1 MSKKILKHYN
11 QQASKFGLNPK
22 STMTDTS
29 TRNLEM
35 QIIHDKI
42 TDCLP
47 SSSSNILDVGCGN
60 GYSISELSKEFP
72 CKFFGIDNNKNMISL
87 AKQRKLEK
95 TIFKT
100 KNVGSTGF
108 KNETF
113 DIIFS
118 QRCLINLDDWKSQQ
132 KALSEIHRILK
143 KDGYYIMLEC
153 FNDGL
158 ENLNSARTSVGL
170 IKIKPAWH
178 NLYFDKKQ
186 LIKVFKDKFVDVHS
200 LKEDNYITFD
210 NFLSSYFF
218 GSRVLYPALSAGKKD
233 ITYNNGFVKF
243 FSQIPSYG
251 YYSQIQLC
259 VVQKI

>member
-1 MSKKILKHYN
+1 MNYEKILVTGG
-11 QQASKFGLNPK
+11 AGFIG
-22 STMTDTS
+22 
-29 TRNLEM
+29 
-35 QIIHDKI
+35 
-42 TDCLP
+42 
-47 SSSSNILDVGCGN
+47 SSL
-60 GYSISELSKEFP
+60 
-72 CKFFGIDNNKNMISL
+72 CK
-87 AKQRKLEK
+87 KLESLDK
-95 TIFKT
+95 EVYIFD
-100 KNVGSTGF
+100 NGF
-108 KNETF
+108 RMG
-113 DIIFS
+113 FS
-118 QRCLINLDDWKSQQ
+118 ENYENNNHLHLIKGNLINLDDWKSQQ

-158 ENLNSARTSVGL
+158 QNLNSARISVGL
-170 IKIKPAWH
+170 TKIKPPWH

-186 LIKVFKDKFVDVHS
+186 LIKVFQDKFVDGHS
-200 LKEDNYITFD
+200 LKKDNYINFD

-259 VVQKI
+259 VIQKI